1 MAARSDTVYDWMA
14 SRGSGRDA
22 ANRLREIVDEL
33 AADTSVNNFHDL
45 GRLGGWAIL
54 AAVAPQGSAT
64 QALIERG
71 WRFERTKVGG
81 RNEHASGYEQ
91 ALPAYAD
98 AVGTL
103 DEFLAGDAEVDP
115 ALHPLRRREA
125 EPIVGPRRPGG
136 DHSIHELVAAQIERI
151 PQAIAIEDVHGAT
164 VTYAELGERVD
175 AFAEHLAAAG
185 VRPGDAIGVFLGRS
199 VHLAVA
205 ALAIARSGVV
215 VVVNPTHPSARVADM
230 ITDAGVSRVVVDDQ
244 TRPLVP
250 VNAPELIAA
259 DRAGAA
265 VASMPPPQL
274 DPAEPAY
281 LNFTSG
287 STGRPKAVTS
297 SHRAF
302 CNQLLWRRDEF
313 GLGGDDALLQ
323 TAAPTFDIF
332 MWEIFGPLVAGARLV
347 FNPGEWDPHSIVQ
360 RVRQSSITML
370 QIVPS
375 QLDVLLE
382 EPDLG
387 QCMTLRYVFC
397 GGEPLSL
404 ALCRRFA
411 AVLPHAELVN
421 LYGPTETTIDATF
434 WRVEVADEASWAP
447 TGRPIANACLY
458 VVDPEGALA
467 APGAKASCGS
477 AVPVS
482 RWATSA
488 PRPSPRSVSAATSAA
503 RIPVP
508 GSIAPVIGYAKDPTG
523 RWSSSVGWTGSSR
536 CMACG

>member
-1 MAARSDTVYDWMA
+1 RDVRFLRIGEGPSEALLTELGARLAARSDTVYDWMA

-54 AAVAPQGSAT
+54 AAVAPQGSAA

-81 RNEHASGYEQ
+81 RDEHASGYEQ

-136 DHSIHELVAAQIERI
+136 DHSIHELVAAQIERT

-205 ALAIARSGVV
+205 
-215 VVVNPTHPSARVADM
+215 DM

-259 DRAGAA
+259 
-265 VASMPPPQL
+265 
-274 DPAEPAY
+274 
-281 LNFTSG
+281 
-287 STGRPKAVTS
+287 
-297 SHRAF
+297 
-302 CNQLLWRRDEF
+302 
-313 GLGGDDALLQ
+313 
-323 TAAPTFDIF
+323 
-332 MWEIFGPLVAGARLV
+332 
-347 FNPGEWDPHSIVQ
+347 
-360 RVRQSSITML
+360 
-370 QIVPS
+370 
-375 QLDVLLE
+375 
-382 EPDLG
+382 
-387 QCMTLRYVFC
+387 
-397 GGEPLSL
+397 
-404 ALCRRFA
+404 
-411 AVLPHAELVN
+411 
-421 LYGPTETTIDATF
+421 
-434 WRVEVADEASWAP
+434 
-447 TGRPIANACLY
+447 
-458 VVDPEGALA
+458 
-467 APGAKASCGS
+467 
-477 AVPVS
+477 
-482 RWATSA
+482 
-488 PRPSPRSVSAATSAA
+488 
-503 RIPVP
+503 
-508 GSIAPVIGYAKDPTG
+508 
-523 RWSSSVGWTGSSR
+523 
-536 CMACG
+536 